1 MTGQRHVRAHFWQ
14 ALCAGLRCRAQDDKQ
29 ERGLLMQDV
38 VAAAVTSG
46 GAPLWLVVLV
56 IVAIGIMAVLV
67 VRKRM
72 K

>member
-1 MTGQRHVRAHFWQ
+1 
-14 ALCAGLRCRAQDDKQ
+14 
-29 ERGLLMQDV
+29 MQNV
-38 VAAAVTSG
+38 VAAPVTSG